1 MSGASLLIVDDESD
15 VRRMLRLVLTALG
28 WTIEEAVSGEDALER
43 CRRLPPPSAVILDHR
58 MPPGPS
64 GVEVVRTLRGEG
76 FDAPIVL
83 HSAHFTPEVEQE
95 AKANGI
101 PMIAKGEMRALVR
114 ALPPLAPRPGRS

>member
-15 VRRMLRLVLTALG
+15 VRQMLRLVLAALG
-28 WTIEEAVSGEDALER
+28 WTIEEAACGEDALER

-64 GVEVVRTLRGEG
+64 GMEVVRRLSGEG

-101 PMIAKGEMRALVR
+101 AMIAKGEMRALLR
-114 ALPPLAPRPGRS
+114 ALPQPAAPGRS

>member
-1 MSGASLLIVDDESD
+1 MSTSLLIVDDESD
-15 VRRMLRLVLTALG
+15 VRQMLRLVLAALG
-28 WTIEEAVSGEDALER
+28 WTIEEAACGEDALER

-64 GVEVVRTLRGEG
+64 GMEVVRTLRGEG

-95 AKANGI
+95 AKAKGI
-101 PMIAKGEMRALVR
+101 PMIAKGEMRALLR
-114 ALPPLAPRPGRS
+114 ALPPLSPVP